1 MRVFLTGG
9 TGFIG
14 THLVTALL
22 EAGDAIT
29 VFARDPRTMPA
40 SLRARVA
47 VVSGRLDDLGAVR
60 DAVRGHDA
68 CIHNALVW
76 RDDDP
81 MGVEDVRASTTVFL
95 AAAEAGVEQLVY
107 TSSTAVHKPYTAHM
121 DETMRLAPTDA
132 YGAAKASNELFLGAL
147 SWQSK
152 MRCNIVR
159 PGPTVGG
166 PSAEGARVV
175 PYPLIREFLERA
187 RRGDDLIVGKD
198 EGRQF
203 VAARE
208 LAQVYVRLLRAGV
221 NRQTYLAVAREVVTW
236 EELARM
242 AVAAT
247 GSRSR
252 VVVEERGGTPFVFDT
267 GKLERELG
275 LVLGAR
281 GAIAEDL
288 ATAVSTSTA
297 TSGTPG

>member
-1 MRVFLTGG
+1 MRVFVTGG
-9 TGFIG
+9 SGSIG
-14 THLVTALL
+14 AHLVTALL
-22 EAGDAIT
+22 DAGDSIT
-29 VFARDPRTMPA
+29 VYVRDPRTMPA

-60 DAVRGHDA
+60 DAARGHDA
-68 CIHNALVW
+68 CIHNAVVW

-107 TSSTAVHKPYTAHM
+107 TSSTAVHKPFTAYM
-121 DETMRLAPTDA
+121 DETMRLSPTDA
-132 YGAAKASNELFLGAL
+132 YGAAKASNELFLGAI

-166 PSAEGARVV
+166 PSVSDARFV
-175 PYPLIREFLERA
+175 PYPPIKDLLERA

-221 NRQTYLAVAREVVTW
+221 NRQTYVAVAREVVTW
-236 EELARM
+236 EQIARM
-242 AVAAT
+242 AVEAT

-252 VVVEERGGTPFVFDT
+252 VVVEDRGGSPFVFDT
-267 GKLERELG
+267 AKLERELG

-281 GAIAEDL
+281 GAIAEAL
-288 ATAVSTSTA
+288 R
-297 TSGTPG
+297 